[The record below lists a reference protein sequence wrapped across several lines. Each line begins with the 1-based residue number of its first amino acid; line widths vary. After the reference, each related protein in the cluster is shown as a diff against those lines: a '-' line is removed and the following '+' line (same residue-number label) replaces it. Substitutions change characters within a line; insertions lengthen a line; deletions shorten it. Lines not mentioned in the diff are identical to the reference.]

1 MPEQKIPF
9 LTLFSAWQPEE
20 ELAALAA
27 GCTVTGAVID
37 RAARSISARV
47 ECPSLPA
54 DDLRRRW
61 ERSLADTY
69 RAGRVV
75 LELLR
80 PQSEAPAAAEHRPE
94 PVPEPPVEQAS
105 PAAEPSSPPRE
116 PAQQETGA
124 EAAFRR
130 TEEIRRQALQKL
142 KVCRP
147 AAKKQDS
154 KKGGGKLI
162 FGRREIKGEATAMK
176 DLNLDMGTVTVKGD
190 VFAVEHKELKKRGA
204 WVIGFDMT
212 DYTGSIHINKFC
224 PGDEGKPIV
233 DSVKEGMHLLVQGKL
248 TVDRFSGEMVLEPYA
263 VMEGKKETKQDNA
276 PEKRVELHLHTT
288 MSSMDALTP
297 AKAVVKRAESWG
309 HRAPRGAGA
318 GLHR

>member
-105 PAAEPSSPPRE
+105 PA
-116 PAQQETGA
+116 
-124 EAAFRR
+124 
-130 TEEIRRQALQKL
+130 
-142 KVCRP
+142 
-147 AAKKQDS
+147 
-154 KKGGGKLI
+154 
-162 FGRREIKGEATAMK
+162 
-176 DLNLDMGTVTVKGD
+176 
-190 VFAVEHKELKKRGA
+190 
-204 WVIGFDMT
+204 
-212 DYTGSIHINKFC
+212 
-224 PGDEGKPIV
+224 
-233 DSVKEGMHLLVQGKL
+233 
-248 TVDRFSGEMVLEPYA
+248 
-263 VMEGKKETKQDNA
+263 
-276 PEKRVELHLHTT
+276 
-288 MSSMDALTP
+288 
-297 AKAVVKRAESWG
+297 
-309 HRAPRGAGA
+309 RGAGVSRCGAVVPAPGARPA
-318 GLHR
+318 GDRGRGGLPPH